1 MSEKKLKLMVI
12 SQAFAPYASG
22 SAILMANL
30 LEEFPGDCMVI
41 AGYSRYMVP
50 DKDFAAPCPTVYLKP
65 LKGKLFQLTYARF
78 MNANRWYVRSFFMKH
93 VRKYKPDVILGA
105 FPHSTFFIAA
115 YEVAQKCGIP
125 FYAHMHD
132 LWQENYPEGYYAKK
146 LADKYEATILK
157 NAAKVFCMTETQA
170 EHYATKYGIRPFILP
185 HTIQDR
191 NLQNLEYKPVNDQA
205 PKIMFAGGLSSVM
218 NVDALG
224 VFSQSKQFLQH
235 QVTYNLFTNASPADL
250 EAGGIDVSAVKVK
263 WVSRKE
269 VMEEQ
274 RTSNILLA
282 PLSHKNGS
290 ALEIKT
296 VFSTKLLEYLVSGRP
311 ILVFA
316 PADSF
321 HAISARRNNW
331 ALVVDKDDPKELAR
345 GIDELI
351 TNENLAR
358 QLVEGAFREAKERNS
373 THFANEL
380 YQHMQGDVKS
390 Y

>member
-1 MSEKKLKLMVI
+1 MSNKKLKLLVV

-41 AGYSRYMVP
+41 AGFSRYMVA
-50 DKDFAAPCPTVYLKP
+50 DKDFPAPCPTVYLNP
-65 LKGKLFQLTYARF
+65 LNNKLFKLAYARF
-78 MNANRWYVRSFFMKH
+78 MNSNRWYVRSFFMKH
-93 VRKYKPDVILGA
+93 VKKYKPDVILGA

-115 YEVAQKCGIP
+115 YEVAKKCGIP

-157 NAAKVFCMTETQA
+157 NAAKVFCMTQTQA
-170 EHYATKYGIRPFILP
+170 DHYTNKYGIKAFILP
-185 HTIQDR
+185 HTIQDKS
-191 NLQNLEYKPVNDQA
+191 LQHLEYKKASGQP
-205 PKIMFAGGLSSVM
+205 PKVMFAGGLSSVM
-218 NVDALG
+218 NADALS
-224 VFSQSKQFLQH
+224 VFSQSKKFLQQ
-235 QVTYNLFTNASPADL
+235 QVNYNLFTNASTADL
-250 EAGGIDVSAVKVK
+250 ESAGIDVSTVNVK

-290 ALEIKT
+290 ELEIKT

-316 PADSF
+316 PGDSF

-331 ALVVDKDDPKELAR
+331 ALVVDKDDPKQLAAN
-345 GIDELI
+345 IDELI
-351 TNENLAR
+351 RNEELAK
-358 QLVEGAFREAKERNS
+358 QLVEGAFREARERKAS
-373 THFANEL
+373 HFANEL
-380 YQHMQGDVKS
+380 YQHMQNDVAD
-390 Y
+390 